1 MKKLKLFSRFA
12 LALISI
18 LVIAGCKQDQSKSSS
33 VSPSTDPHSG
43 TSISSSGGQT
53 TPTNALEEALANDYS
68 NATIT
73 VEQVYSYDGS
83 SDLYE
88 EYAYELNYEGYT
100 IIQSLDNP
108 ELDDLYY
115 HDYEGESYLY
125 FEDNYGTGDAW
136 LKLGYNDSPLGL
148 ENTYFS
154 TRVALEELHAED
166 ATYAAGSYII
176 DNPDVVERLNQTVF
190 LFAWYIDVDYVSITV
205 QDGYIYR
212 LLGLTEESD
221 DVFVRVTITDIG
233 TTTYT
238 KTLPEKP
245 NEENVKTYSE
255 YTGIE
260 PTPEVPMTS
269 LTIDFVDTQEDGT
282 IEIEEEIE
290 IKRSYLPENT
300 TTSTVVQ
307 WFSTNPSV
315 ATIGY
320 SFTSGQA
327 VITGVA
333 AGTTEVYAVSENN
346 IESNHLTITVQPL
359 AQSTLENCLYEFTYT
374 SLNEDN
380 SVTVVNQLANGKTA
394 QVYANKASV
403 YSGANGD
410 NVFTA
415 DDTLLVLNPSKQ
427 GGDLVGAYV
436 SYDFGY
442 QQVSGISFYYGLQ
455 WNADKNNI
463 DWLTQAEIQVSTDG
477 VVWTMAVDILDEIVE
492 NVSSNNVKL
501 LEAEFA
507 PTTYVRV
514 LLKSNM
520 VGKDFR
526 FCTTQMNFYANDLCE
541 ELPNEPEETKV
552 ESITISTTAIEIE
565 VGNQLTFEAVVSPD
579 DATNKTVIWQSSQP
593 SKASITQDGVLT
605 ALESGTVEITATSY
619 DGTVT
624 SNVITITI
632 VEQPLVLPSS
642 YLGTW
647 KGTDLYGV
655 EITLTIEEES
665 ATLIVDTEEISLTLS
680 SYDTTNQVYIFV
692 TEDSEEVAIAIPS
705 SYSDVLNV
713 EAYLASTIIMA
724 NHEDS
729 DNPAFTRVIAVTSI
743 SISAGNQSTTLNI
756 DDSLQLN
763 ISIYPNNANEGTK
776 VTWTS
781 SNVDVATV
789 SSSGQVVAK
798 GAGETTITAES
809 ANGVTSNEIVITV
822 NEPISGGDISE
833 IEGIVGV
840 WETAGGEIDYDVF
853 EVLTLTINSD
863 GSADLNCD
871 ASSSLADHIPFTYVR
886 TDGTN
891 YIFVDEEGRE
901 LTFAD
906 DGSGYAYLYYEGD
919 YVYLYGSSAYEKI
932 A

>member
-1 MKKLKLFSRFA
+1 MKKLKLFSGLI
-12 LALISI
+12 LAMISVLI
-18 LVIAGCKQDQSKSSS
+18 VGCSKDSGGNSSS
-33 VSPSTDPHSG
+33 FGPSSDPSSSPIGDT
-43 TSISSSGGQT
+43 SSGGQT
-53 TPTNALEEALANDYS
+53 PNRNALEEALNSDYS
-68 NATIT
+68 NATIY
-73 VEQVYSYDGS
+73 VEQVYP
-83 SDLYE
+83 LYE
-88 EYAYELNYEGYT
+88 GGELFEEYTYELNYEGYT
-100 IIQSLDNP
+100 IIQNLDNP
-108 ELDDLYY
+108 DLDDLYY
-115 HDYEGESYLY
+115 HDYEGESHLY
-125 FEDNYGTGDAW
+125 FADNYGTGEAW
-136 LKLGYNDSPLGL
+136 LSHGYNDAPLAL
-148 ENTYFS
+148 ENVYFS
-154 TRVALEELHAED
+154 TKVALEELNADD

-176 DNPDVVERLNQTVF
+176 EDPEVVANLNMTVF

-205 QDGYIYR
+205 SDGKLYR
-212 LLGLTEESD
+212 ILGMTDESD
-221 DVFVRVTITDIG
+221 DIFVRVTFSEIG

-238 KTLPEKP
+238 GTLPEKP
-245 NEENVKTYSE
+245 NADNVKTYAE
-255 YTGIE
+255 YTGID
-260 PTPEVPMTS
+260 PTPDVPMTS
-269 LTIDFVDTQEDGT
+269 LTVDFVDDQEDGV

-290 IKRSYLPENT
+290 IKRTYLPENAT
-300 TTSTVVQ
+300 NTSVQ
-307 WFSTNPSV
+307 WVSANPNI
-315 ATIGY
+315 ATIDY

-333 AGTTEVYAVSENN
+333 EGTTEVYAISENQ
-346 IESNHLTITVQPL
+346 IESNHLTITVNPL
-359 AQSTLENCLYEFTYT
+359 AQSTLENCLYEFTFS

-394 QVYANKASV
+394 QVLANKASV

-427 GGDLVGAYV
+427 GGDLAGAYV
-436 SYDFGY
+436 SYNFGY

-455 WNADKNNI
+455 WNADKNNLS
-463 DWLTQAEIQVSTDG
+463 WLTQAEIQVSTDG
-477 VVWTMAVDILDEIVE
+477 AVWTTAVNILDEIKA

-520 VGKDFR
+520 IGKDFR
-526 FCTTQMNFYANDLCE
+526 FSTTQMNFYANDLCE
-541 ELPNEPEETKV
+541 ELPNEPEEVKV
-552 ESITISTTAIEIE
+552 ESITISTTATEVE
-565 VGNQLTFEAVVSPD
+565 VGNQLTFEAIVSPN

-605 ALESGTVEITATSY
+605 ALESGTVEISATSY
-619 DGTVT
+619 DGSVT

-632 VEQPLVLPSS
+632 QEQPLVLPSS

-655 EITLTIEEES
+655 EVTLTIEEES
-665 ATLIVDTEEISLTLS
+665 ATLVVDTEEISLTLS
-680 SYDTTNQVYIFV
+680 SYDSTNQVYIFV

-705 SYSDVLNV
+705 GYSDVLNV
-713 EAYLASTIIMA
+713 EAYLTSTIIMA

-763 ISIYPNNANEGTK
+763 ISVYPNNANEGTS

-781 SNVDVATV
+781 SNPDVATV

-798 GAGETTITAES
+798 GPGETTITAES

-822 NEPISGGDISE
+822 NEPISGGDITE
-833 IEGIVGV
+833 IEEIVGV
-840 WETAGGEIDYDVF
+840 WETAGGDIDYDVF
-853 EVLTLTINSD
+853 EVLTFTINAD
-863 GSADLNCD
+863 GTADLNCD
-871 ASSSLADHIPFTYVR
+871 TSSSLADHIPFTYVS
-886 TDGTN
+886 TDGTD
-891 YIFVDEEGRE
+891 YVFVDEDGYE
-901 LTFAD
+901 LTFTY
-906 DGSGYAYLYYEGD
+906 DGTYGYLTYEGD
-919 YVYLYGSSAYEKI
+919 YLYLYGSSAYEKI